1 MHLLEFSMHKT
12 IRLLIAPILTSALV
26 STGVLFSTTISAVE
40 LPDFTDLINATSPA
54 VVKINVRSV
63 SRRTSAAPEAPEAY
77 RDFFGF
83 DGGQSEQA
91 SVGSGFI
98 ISENGYVLTNY
109 HVIDGADEILV
120 RLNNRQEYF
129 AEVLGTDEQSDLALL
144 KIEGSDLPTV
154 QFAQPESLEVGDWV
168 LAIGSPFD
176 LDYSASAGIV
186 SAIGRNLPNN
196 SGQNYVP
203 FIQTDVAI
211 NPGSSGGPLFNL
223 DGDVVGVNSQIYT
236 RSGGFMGLS
245 FAIPS
250 TVAQDVVEQLL
261 DGGEVLRGWLGVV
274 IEDIDQD
281 LATSFGLD
289 RPHGALIDQVMED
302 SPAQRSGL
310 FAGDIV
316 VEFDAHPIEYS
327 HDLPHV
333 VGLIEPGSI
342 VQAVIYRGGE
352 RETIDVELG
361 TLSNQVTT
369 RASNRDSGKSPRT
382 TSNAYFGME
391 LSEIDEA
398 ISRDLGISGGVL
410 IESVQPGSPAEDAGL
425 QAGDIVVQLGFN
437 EVANLEE
444 ISEVAENMQTGK
456 LQPIRFYRDGNP
468 IFRTIDIN

>member
-1 MHLLEFSMHKT
+1 MQNKIKLF
-12 IRLLIAPILTSALV
+12 IAPILISTLV
-26 STGVLFSTTISAVE
+26 STAALFSTAASSLE

-63 SRRTSAAPEAPEAY
+63 SSRTSANPAIPEAY
-77 RDFFGF
+77 RDYYGY
-83 DGGQSEQA
+83 DGGQAEQA

-98 ISENGYVLTNY
+98 ISEDGYVLTNN

-120 RLNNRQEYF
+120 RLNNRQEF
-129 AEVLGTDEQSDLALL
+129 IAEVLGTDEQSDLALL

-154 QFAQPESLEVGDWV
+154 KFAQPDTLEVGDWV

-196 SGQNYVP
+196 TGQNYVP

-211 NPGSSGGPLFNL
+211 NPGNSGGPLFNL
-223 DGDVVGVNSQIYT
+223 DGEVVGVNSQIYT

-274 IEDIDQD
+274 IQDIDQD
-281 LATSFGLD
+281 LAISFGLD
-289 RPHGALIDQVMED
+289 RPHGALINQVIEE

-310 FAGDIV
+310 LAGDIV
-316 VEFDAHPIEYS
+316 VEIDAHQIEYS

-333 VGLIEPGSI
+333 IGLIEPGSR
-342 VQAVIYRGGE
+342 VQAVIYREGE

-361 TLSNQVTT
+361 TLPTQVSL
-369 RASNRDSGKSPRT
+369 RATDRDSGKSPRT
-382 TSNAYFGME
+382 SSNAIFGME
-391 LSEIDEA
+391 LSDIDEA
-398 ISRDLGISGGVL
+398 ISRELGISGGVL
-410 IESVQPGSPAEDAGL
+410 IELVQPSSPAADAGL
-425 QAGDIVVQLGFN
+425 RAGDIVVQLGFS
-437 EVANLEE
+437 EVANMQE
-444 ISEVAENMQTGK
+444 ISEVAENLQTGK
-456 LQPIRFYRDGNP
+456 AQPIRFYRDGSP

>member
-1 MHLLEFSMHKT
+1 MHKKT
-12 IRLLIAPILTSALV
+12 KRFSSIILFSTSLMFCASTSAL
-26 STGVLFSTTISAVE
+26 E

-63 SRRTSAAPEAPEAY
+63 NSRANDSSEIPEAY

-83 DGGQSEQA
+83 DRGPALQS

-98 ISENGYVLTNY
+98 ISADGYVLTNN
-109 HVIDGADEILV
+109 HVIDGADEILI
-120 RLNNRQEYF
+120 RLNNRQEYM

-144 KIEGSDLPTV
+144 KIDGADLPTV
-154 QFAQPESLEVGDWV
+154 TFAQPETLEVGDWV

-176 LDYSASAGIV
+176 LDYSASVGIV

-211 NPGSSGGPLFNL
+211 NPGNSGGPLFNL
-223 DGDVVGVNSQIYT
+223 KGEVVGVNSQIYT

-250 TVAQDVVEQLL
+250 AVAQDVIEQLL

-274 IEDIDQD
+274 IQDIDQD

-289 RPHGALIDQVMED
+289 RPHGALINQVVDQ
-302 SPAQRSGL
+302 SPAQRSGFL
-310 FAGDIV
+310 AGDIV
-316 VEFDAHPIEYS
+316 IEFDDHQIEYS

-333 VGLIEPGSI
+333 VGLIDPGSM
-342 VQAVIYRGGE
+342 VQAVIYREGA

-361 TLSNQVTT
+361 TLPSQVSVRTP
-369 RASNRDSGKSPRT
+369 AKDSGKSFRPS
-382 TSNAYFGME
+382 SNAIFGME
-391 LSEIDEA
+391 LSDIDEVIA
-398 ISRDLGISGGVL
+398 RELGISGGVL
-410 IESVQPGSPAEDAGL
+410 IESIQPGSPAADAGL
-425 QAGDIVVQLGFN
+425 LAGDILVQLGFS
-437 EVANLEE
+437 EVANIDE
-444 ISEVAENMQTGK
+444 ISAVAANMRTGK
-456 LQPIRFYRDGNP
+456 VQPIRFYRDGAP
-468 IFRTIDIN
+468 IFRTIDID

>member
-1 MHLLEFSMHKT
+1 MHNKIKLF
-12 IRLLIAPILTSALV
+12 IAPILISTLV
-26 STGVLFSTTISAVE
+26 STAALFSTAASSLE

-63 SRRTSAAPEAPEAY
+63 SSRTSANPAIPEAY
-77 RDFFGF
+77 RDYYGY
-83 DGGQSEQA
+83 DGGQAEQA

-98 ISENGYVLTNY
+98 ISEDGYVLTNN

-120 RLNNRQEYF
+120 RLNNRQEF
-129 AEVLGTDEQSDLALL
+129 IAEVLGTDEQSDLALL

-154 QFAQPESLEVGDWV
+154 KFAQPDTLEVGDWV

-211 NPGSSGGPLFNL
+211 NPGNSGGPLFNL
-223 DGDVVGVNSQIYT
+223 DGEVVGVNAQIYT
-236 RSGGFMGLS
+236 QSGGFMGLS

-274 IEDIDQD
+274 IQDIDQD

-289 RPHGALIDQVMED
+289 RPHGALINQVIEE

-310 FAGDIV
+310 LAGDIV
-316 VEFDAHPIEYS
+316 VGIDAHQIEYS

-333 VGLIEPGSI
+333 IGLIEPGSR
-342 VQAVIYRGGE
+342 VQAVIYREGE

-361 TLSNQVTT
+361 TLPTQVSL
-369 RASNRDSGKSPRT
+369 RATDRDSGKSPRT
-382 TSNAYFGME
+382 SSNVIFGME
-391 LSEIDEA
+391 LSDIDQA
-398 ISRDLGISGGVL
+398 ISRELGISGGVL
-410 IESVQPGSPAEDAGL
+410 IESVQPGSPAADAGL
-425 QAGDIVVQLGFN
+425 RAGDIVIQLGFS
-437 EVANLEE
+437 EVANMQE
-444 ISEVAENMQTGK
+444 ISEVAENLQTGK
-456 LQPIRFYRDGNP
+456 MQPIRFYRDGSP